1 MQLWLQ
7 EEWVSAVYQVVVI
20 SAWMRLIRSLPSPVR
35 NIQRVMQSQLTVL
48 QVIYM
53 MALSRL

>member
-20 SAWMRLIRSLPSPVR
+20 SAWMRLIRSLPSPER